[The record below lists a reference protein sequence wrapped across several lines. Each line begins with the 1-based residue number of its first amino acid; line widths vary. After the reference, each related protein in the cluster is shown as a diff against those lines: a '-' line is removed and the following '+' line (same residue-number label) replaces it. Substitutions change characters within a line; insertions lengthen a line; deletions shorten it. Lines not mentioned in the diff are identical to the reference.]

1 MAPYFDTRCCYLVFW
16 LNRLTVSPVT
26 VLWRNELVESSNK
39 DRASRPAGRKKQTCR
54 IFSDSILFGVELS
67 VGNEFSRFYSRSFL
81 GMLTSEF

>member
-1 MAPYFDTRCCYLVFW
+1 M
-16 LNRLTVSPVT
+16 
-26 VLWRNELVESSNK
+26 EGSNT
-39 DRASRPAGRKKQTCR
+39 DRASRPAGRKKQTFR